1 MASNIIDFDNY
12 ALENDPEGVW
22 VENYAELV
30 RPYLHRNHLQT
41 ELELAATKYYRAI
54 NKISEPDWTFNV
66 DCYVGVPDY
75 VGLFFEIAESHVNC
89 LKVPLGFIIQLGLV
103 TGNSYEFAIILE
115 RKKEDDDPSNLL
127 VIHTDLED
135 FLVESAS
142 FEKEVMDGVEP
153 WDKDR
158 EKFQL
163 MYVENSAE
171 NAWAKKQHIAA
182 RIFDDENER
191 LKARILHQI
200 LSIAILFADKSDL
213 VNSKI
218 EIRRGE
224 DEEMS
229 EIYSSPDVDILWNL
243 GSGLPEFKDYFTNV
257 DDFTDELRIEVEFW
271 SPALRWKI
279 KGDEARRRWE
289 YAKLTLQNS
298 NVEFE
303 PFYDFYE
310 D

>member
-1 MASNIIDFDNY
+1 MSNIVDFDDY
-12 ALENDPEGVW
+12 ALQKDPEAIW
-22 VENYAELV
+22 AKKYAEMV

-41 ELELAATKYYRAI
+41 ELELAATKYYRAT

-75 VGLFFEIAESHVNC
+75 VGLFFEITESHVNC

-103 TGNSYEFAIILE
+103 TGNSYAFAIILE
-115 RKKEDDDPSNLL
+115 RKKDDDDPSNLL

-135 FLVESAS
+135 FLFESAS
-142 FEKEVMDGVEP
+142 FEKEVILGAEP
-153 WDKDR
+153 WDKDQ
-158 EKFQL
+158 EKFQS
-163 MYVENSAE
+163 MYIEKSAE

-182 RIFDDENER
+182 RLFDNEEER

-200 LSIAILFADKSDL
+200 LSIGLLLADKSDL
-213 VNSKI
+213 VNSEI
-218 EIRRGE
+218 ERRRGE

-229 EIYSSPDVDILWNL
+229 EIYSSPDIDLLWSL
-243 GSGLPEFKDYFTNV
+243 GSGLAEFNDYFTNV
-257 DDFTDELRIEVEFW
+257 DDFTDDLRIEVEFW

-279 KGDEARRRWE
+279 KDDEAKRRWE

-298 NVEFE
+298 DVEFE
-303 PFYDFYE
+303 TFYDFYE